1 MGWIDEEGQTNF
13 QFALNYRCRYGY
25 GVRGYSK
32 VRILIVSQFF
42 GSDTA
47 AVGQF
52 VADVANGASEAGHG
66 VLVVCGDDRYGIRE
80 SVRWTDIRN
89 SPSETIRF
97 CDGRLQKGALLVSCV
112 RNLPFSH
119 YKARKLMSYA
129 SFFAGATWKALT
141 GPKVDVILTLTAPP
155 GLAWIGWL
163 MQRVRGCRHVVWE
176 MDVYPDIAVA
186 LGMPL
191 ACLLAEV
198 LDYPRRRADVVIV
211 LGDCMKERLLQHQI
225 PRERIFVAENWADG
239 QEIYPLPFP
248 EGPQLRILYSGN
260 LGLAHEIATI
270 RGVIE
275 GLAGDLGFRFDFVG
289 GGPQRKDLDD
299 SCRRRAIGNTSF
311 RPYVRHEDL
320 GTSLAECHIGLV
332 TQKAETLGAVVP
344 SKVYGLMAAGR
355 PFLYIGPAAA
365 TPALLIRRFDCG
377 WHYECGDVGGVLG
390 LLRYL
395 QVHPEEIR
403 AKGDHAR
410 KAFADH
416 YDKPAGVARICRA
429 LGLEVPDM
437 CPDKL
442 IPSPQSN
449 RNSQVDGVA

>member
-1 MGWIDEEGQTNF
+1 MQ
-13 QFALNYRCRYGY
+13 
-25 GVRGYSK
+25 
-32 VRILIVSQFF
+32 ILVISQFF

-52 VADVANGASEAGHG
+52 LADATAGASTAGHQIC
-66 VLVVCGDDRYGIRE
+66 VICGGNDYGACKAGDGDSIRQG
-80 SVRWTDIRN
+80 S
-89 SPSETIRF
+89 SERADLNGEKSSYPAF
-97 CDGRLQKGALLVSCV
+97 ELSRV
-112 RNLPFSH
+112 RNLTFSH
-119 YKARKLMSYA
+119 SKAKKLLSYA
-129 SFFAGATWKALT
+129 TFYAGATWKALT
-141 GPKVDVILTLTAPP
+141 APRPDVVLTLTAPP

-211 LGDCMKERLLQHQI
+211 LGDCMKERLLRHQI

-239 QEIYPLPFP
+239 QEVYPLPFP

-275 GLAGDLGFRFDFVG
+275 GLAGDPGFRFDFVG

-377 WHYECGDVGGVLG
+377 WHFECGDVGGVLG

-437 CPDKL
+437 SPVKL
-442 IPSPQSN
+442 ILSPQSK
-449 RNSQVDGVA
+449 RNS